1 MDDIE
6 LYDLAVKSVNKYKE
20 SGEELTDFD
29 TFTDEIEEEYK
40 RA

>member
-1 MDDIE
+1 MEKLE
-6 LYDLAVKSVNKYKE
+6 LYDLAVKSVTKYKE

-29 TFTDEIEEEYK
+29 AFIDEIEEEYK

>member
-1 MDDIE
+1 MDKLE
-6 LYDLAVKSVNKYKE
+6 LYNLAVKSVKKYKE

-29 TFTDEIEEEYK
+29 SFMDEIEEEYK